1 MKLFLE
7 IDRSPTPEEEEKRIP
22 LPFIRIEVSSREEA
36 QGHVPSL
43 LPLIPGGTAYLHE
56 CRHDETPQCPCER
69 ERL

>member
-7 IDRSPTPEEEEKRIP
+7 IERSPTQEEVKKGIP
-22 LPFIRIEVSSREEA
+22 IPFIRILITSKEEA
-36 QGHVPSL
+36 RSHVPSL

-69 ERL
+69 EEL

>member
-7 IDRSPTPEEEEKRIP
+7 IDRSPTQEEAEKGIP
-22 LPFIRIEVSSREEA
+22 TPLIRIEVSSREEA
-36 QGHVPSL
+36 HGHVPSL

>member
-1 MKLFLE
+1 MKFFLE
-7 IDRSPTPEEEEKRIP
+7 IERSPTQEEEEKGIP
-22 LPFIRIEVSSREEA
+22 LPFIRIEVVSFEEA
-36 QGHVPSL
+36 RSHVPSL